1 MNWRCRSA
9 TSRRSPLVSSR
20 NRRWPARAWPD
31 SRIVHFSSARRTKA
45 AIPDLRGD
53 INGLNCFMETVPA
66 HCNIRIMAGRGP
78 LLGAPVKL
86 PRARRGNAMLWP
98 EKKAGKTGISESF
111 KRYPPPDGISGGLFG
126 NFQPVKGH
134 FYGDIKKAAKPFG
147 FAAFFI
153 MLFPILP
160 DGKYFLCD
168 PSISFILPVQL
179 CNTFSGVCFISQ
191 KGRASTAYPFQ
202 QGYPLHYFIRLLLTD
217 VGNQIE
223 I

>member
-160 DGKYFLCD
+160 DGKYFLTIHRFPLFCLCNSVTHSLAFALSVKRAR
-168 PSISFILPVQL
+168 PLPPIHFNKAIRFTISFD
-179 CNTFSGVCFISQ
+179 CF
-191 KGRASTAYPFQ
+191 
-202 QGYPLHYFIRLLLTD
+202 
-217 VGNQIE
+217 
-223 I
+223 